1 MPSVNTKPLA
11 SRVTKE
17 EYYLLLKE
25 AANKQ
30 MTLSQFLKDV
40 VIDSYINTIRA
51 SRGVKLESSPV
62 AKKETIPT
70 ETNISLQFI
79 EHPYMFRGQYLRPFK
94 RSIYEVSVDFYKE
107 RCSPMVECC
116 LCICGSHYFLYDKNT
131 HEVVEIDIKF
141 SPILKIINGKLFF
154 IRKTLVGGVK
164 EEDELEEASYGKAVK
179 YPKQEIKWLKS
190 IK

>member
-1 MPSVNTKPLA
+1 MPSRDTKVITMRVPNEDYFKWLELA
-11 SRVTKE
+11 AK
-17 EYYLLLKE
+17 
-25 AANKQ
+25 NKQ
-30 MTLSQFLKDV
+30 QISTFMKSCINSQ
-40 VIDSYINTIRA
+40 IGISA
-51 SRGVKLESSPV
+51 SNGVKLESSPV

-107 RCSPMVECC
+107 RCSPMVECY
-116 LCICGSHYFLYDKNT
+116 LCISGSHYFLYDKNT

-141 SPILKIINGKLFF
+141 SPILKINNGKLFI
-154 IRKTLVGGVK
+154 IRKTMVGGVK